1 VGSFFLKV
9 KGYRKLT
16 DYFKCDTLEK
26 TTPQLSDEG
35 LSVDEIKLL
44 RQNLAKAN
52 YGLKHYSE
60 KLGDLNTQVEQLSMF
75 ASEPSVIEL
84 TNYLSKNISNSIS
97 QLLQDLVIGFLF
109 EDERCFFCEFG
120 AADGVTLS
128 NTIFLEKLGWDG
140 ILAEPS
146 IRWHELLSASRH
158 CKISYE
164 CVYPVSGKQ
173 VVFNEV
179 DEGMFSSLMEFSES
193 DMHAHRRINGLEYPV
208 ESISLEDPLS
218 KYSAPCHVDFLS
230 IDTEGSEFAI
240 LEAFDFSSFT
250 FGAIFVE
257 HNFTE
262 NREKIYNLLT
272 ANGYKRILSKFSR
285 CDDWYV
291 GRSQYDL
298 LKSRIGETELK

>member
-1 VGSFFLKV
+1 MGDFDLANNE
-9 KGYRKLT
+9 R
-16 DYFKCDTLEK
+16 LEAELF
-26 TTPQLSDEG
+26 Q
-35 LSVDEIKLL
+35 
-44 RQNLAKAN
+44 AN
-52 YGLKHYSE
+52 YGVKYYSE
-60 KLGDLNTQVEQLSMF
+60 KFADLTTQVEQLSMF

-84 TNYLSKNISNSIS
+84 TNYLSKNISNSKS

-109 EDERCFFCEFG
+109 EDIRGFFCEFG

-146 IRWHELLSASRH
+146 IQWHELLSANRH

-164 CVYPVSGKQ
+164 CVYPVSGKE

-179 DEGMFSSLMEFSES
+179 DEGMFSSLLEFSES

-208 ESISLEDPLS
+208 ESISLEDLLR
-218 KYSAPCHVDFLS
+218 KYSAPSHVDFLS

-240 LEAFDFSSFT
+240 LEAFDFTSFT

-262 NREKIYNLLT
+262 NREEIYNVLT
-272 ANGYKRILSKFSR
+272 ANGYIRIFSKFSR
-285 CDDWYV
+285 WDDWYV

-298 LKSRIGETELK
+298 LKSRIGEKELK

>member
-1 VGSFFLKV
+1 MDQSRESEIQSVE
-9 KGYRKLT
+9 R
-16 DYFKCDTLEK
+16 
-26 TTPQLSDEG
+26 QLF
-35 LSVDEIKLL
+35 
-44 RQNLAKAN
+44 QAN
-52 YGLKHYSE
+52 YGVKYYSN
-60 KLGDLNTQVEQLSMF
+60 KFADLTTQVEQLSMF
-75 ASEPSVIEL
+75 ASEPSAIDL
-84 TNYLSKNISNSIS
+84 TLYLSKNISDSKS

-109 EDERCFFCEFG
+109 EDERGFFCEFG
-120 AADGVTLS
+120 AADGTTLS
-128 NTIFLEKLGWDG
+128 NTFFLENLGWEG

-146 IRWHELLSASRH
+146 IRWHELLSANRQ
-158 CKISYE
+158 CRISYE

-193 DMHAHRRINGLEYPV
+193 DMHSHRRINGFEYPV
-208 ESISLEDPLS
+208 ESISLKDLLR
-218 KYSAPCHVDFLS
+218 KYSAPRQVDFLS

-272 ANGYKRILSKFSR
+272 ANGYIRIFSKFSR
-285 CDDWYV
+285 WDDWYV
-291 GRSQYDL
+291 GQSQYDL
-298 LKSRIGETELK
+298 LKSRIGEKELK

>member
-1 VGSFFLKV
+1 MDNLGFSRIQGLEGELFQARYAV
-9 KGYRKLT
+9 KY
-16 DYFKCDTLEK
+16 
-26 TTPQLSDEG
+26 
-35 LSVDEIKLL
+35 
-44 RQNLAKAN
+44 
-52 YGLKHYSE
+52 YSE
-60 KLGDLNTQVEQLSMF
+60 KHSDLRVQVEQMALF
-75 ASEPSVIEL
+75 AAEPTLNEL
-84 TNYLSKNISNSIS
+84 TSYLAKNLTDSKG
-97 QLLQDLVIGFLF
+97 QLLQDLIIGFLF
-109 EDERCFFCEFG
+109 NNEKGFFCEFG
-120 AADGVTLS
+120 AADGATLS

-146 IRWHELLSASRH
+146 IRWHELLSANRH

-208 ESISLEDPLS
+208 ESISLEDLLR
-218 KYSAPCHVDFLS
+218 KYSAPRHVDFLS

-262 NREKIYNLLT
+262 NREQIYNLLT
-272 ANGYKRILSKFSR
+272 ANGYFRVFSKFSR
-285 CDDWYV
+285 WDDWYLC
-291 GRSQYDL
+291 RSQYDL
-298 LKSRIGETELK
+298 LKSRISEKELR

>member
-1 VGSFFLKV
+1 MDNLGFSRIQGLEDELFQAKYAV
-9 KGYRKLT
+9 KY
-16 DYFKCDTLEK
+16 
-26 TTPQLSDEG
+26 
-35 LSVDEIKLL
+35 
-44 RQNLAKAN
+44 
-52 YGLKHYSE
+52 YSE
-60 KLGDLNTQVEQLSMF
+60 KHSDLGAQVEQMVQF
-75 ASEPSVIEL
+75 AAEPTLNEL
-84 TNYLSKNISNSIS
+84 TLYLAKNLTDSKG
-97 QLLQDLVIGFLF
+97 QLLQDLIIGFLF
-109 EDERCFFCEFG
+109 NDEKGFFCEFG
-120 AADGVTLS
+120 AADGATLS

-146 IRWHELLSASRH
+146 IRWHELLSANRH

-208 ESISLEDPLS
+208 ESISLEDLLR

-240 LEAFDFSSFT
+240 LEAFDFRSFT

-262 NREKIYNLLT
+262 NREEIYNLLT
-272 ANGYKRILSKFSR
+272 ANGYFRVFSKFSR
-285 CDDWYV
+285 WDDWYLC
-291 GRSQYDL
+291 RSQYDL
-298 LKSRIGETELK
+298 LKSRIGEKELR